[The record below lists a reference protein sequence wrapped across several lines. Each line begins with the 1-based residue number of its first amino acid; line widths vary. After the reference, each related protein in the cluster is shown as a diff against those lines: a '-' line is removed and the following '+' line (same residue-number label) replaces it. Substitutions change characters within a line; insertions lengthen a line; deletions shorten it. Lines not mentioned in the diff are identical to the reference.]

1 MNKIEN
7 FAAEIMEWSLTYK
20 GQFGYSQ
27 NMDKLRGVLDRAIKI
42 GGFAADVA
50 RTVSDTVNVGNTV
63 ARCSYKQALCIARSI
78 HFYKE
83 ETYTVT
89 FRFRSGGIKTA
100 THCCKEQ
107 LEKMLNMDYDC
118 VIDYHKN

>member
-7 FAAEIMEWSLTYK
+7 FATE
-20 GQFGYSQ
+20 
-27 NMDKLRGVLDRAIKI
+27 
-42 GGFAADVA
+42 
-50 RTVSDTVNVGNTV
+50 
-63 ARCSYKQALCIARSI
+63 

-89 FRFRSGGIKTA
+89 FRFRNGGIKTI

-107 LEKMLNMDYDC
+107 LGKMLNADFDC
-118 VIDYHKN
+118 VIVYHKN